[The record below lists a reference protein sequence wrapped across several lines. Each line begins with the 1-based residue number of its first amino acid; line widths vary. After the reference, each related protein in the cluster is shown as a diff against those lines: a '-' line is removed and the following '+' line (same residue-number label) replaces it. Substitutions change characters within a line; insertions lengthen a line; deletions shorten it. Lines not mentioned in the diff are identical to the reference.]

1 MARAKTVKST
11 TRSAGTDFTFA
22 AEYNAILVFNAANNL
37 TLKLNTES
45 HSVDLTLVDNLTGK
59 TYEATAEL
67 VETQEGGR

>member
-11 TRSAGTDFTFA
+11 ARSAGTDFTFA

-45 HSVDLTLVDNLTGK
+45 HSIDLTLVDSVTGK
-59 TYEATAEL
+59 TYTATAEL
-67 VETQEGGR
+67 QEAE